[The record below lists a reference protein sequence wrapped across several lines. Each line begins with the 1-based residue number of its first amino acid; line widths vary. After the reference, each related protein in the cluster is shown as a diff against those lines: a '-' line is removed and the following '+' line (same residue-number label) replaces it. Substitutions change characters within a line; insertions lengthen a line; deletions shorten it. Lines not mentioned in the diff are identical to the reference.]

1 MFYPYH
7 EKKPKTDDAAFVA
20 PSADLVGE
28 VTLGENSSVWYN
40 ATLRADLAPVTIGAN
55 TNIQDNAV
63 VHVDTDQ
70 PASIGDNVTV
80 GHGAI
85 LHGCRI
91 GDNSLIGMGAI
102 VLSGAEIGEKCIVGA
117 GALVTEN
124 KKYPDR
130 SLIIGSPAKNLRT
143 VTDEQAARLQGS
155 ADRYVEKAREM
166 AKNFGDEAPE

>member
-7 EKKPKTDDAAFVA
+7 ENKPKTDDAAFVA

-155 ADRYVEKAREM
+155 ADRYVEKALEM